1 MIRIGIC
8 DDDSRARDALR
19 WSLERQ
25 LDADGEQIIYDF
37 SSGEGVVQW
46 LKKHPGQM
54 DLLFL
59 DVEMEPCSGLEA
71 ARQIRQFNETLW
83 IVFVTGFADFVF
95 EGYRVQALDYLLKPV
110 EEARLAEVL
119 TRVRRALAQGQDRC
133 LTIRNTEGVYRLNL
147 EEILYCYSDRR
158 KVMVVLERQKIGFY
172 GKLDELEARLGR
184 SFVRIHQRYLVRAAA
199 VDYIGTD
206 AVRIQGQSLPISRS
220 MRQQATRLLA
230 RAVLGEETP

>member
-1 MIRIGIC
+1 MIRIEIC

-54 DLLFL
+54 NLLFL
-59 DVEMEPCSGLEA
+59 DVE
-71 ARQIRQFNETLW
+71 
-83 IVFVTGFADFVF
+83 
-95 EGYRVQALDYLLKPV
+95 
-110 EEARLAEVL
+110 
-119 TRVRRALAQGQDRC
+119 
-133 LTIRNTEGVYRLNL
+133 
-147 EEILYCYSDRR
+147 

-184 SFVRIHQRYLVRAAA
+184 GFVRIHQRYLVRAAA

-206 AVRIQGQSLPISRS
+206 AVRIQGQSLP
-220 MRQQATRLLA
+220 A
-230 RAVLGEETP
+230 G

>member
-119 TRVRRALAQGQDRC
+119 TRVRKALAQGQERC

-158 KVMVVLERQKIGFY
+158 KVMVVLERQEIGFY

-199 VDYIGTD
+199 VDYIGAD
-206 AVRIQGQSLPISRS
+206 AVRIQGRSLPISRS
-220 MRQQATRLLA
+220 MRQQATQLLA
-230 RAVLGEETP
+230 RAVLGEENA

>member
-25 LDADGEQIIYDF
+25 MDADGEQIIYDF

-83 IVFVTGFADFVF
+83 IVFVTGLQTLSLRAT
-95 EGYRVQALDYLLKPV
+95 ES
-110 EEARLAEVL
+110 
-119 TRVRRALAQGQDRC
+119 RRW
-133 LTIRNTEGVYRLNL
+133 TI
-147 EEILYCYSDRR
+147 C
-158 KVMVVLERQKIGFY
+158 
-172 GKLDELEARLGR
+172 
-184 SFVRIHQRYLVRAAA
+184 
-199 VDYIGTD
+199 
-206 AVRIQGQSLPISRS
+206 
-220 MRQQATRLLA
+220 
-230 RAVLGEETP
+230 

>member
-25 LDADGEQIIYDF
+25 MDADGEQIIYDF

-184 SFVRIHQRYLVRAAA
+184 SFVRIHQRYLVRAA
-199 VDYIGTD
+199 
-206 AVRIQGQSLPISRS
+206 
-220 MRQQATRLLA
+220 
-230 RAVLGEETP
+230 

>member
-25 LDADGEQIIYDF
+25 MDADGEQIIYDF

-71 ARQIRQFNETLW
+71 ARQIRQFNR
-83 IVFVTGFADFVF
+83 D
-95 EGYRVQALDYLLKPV
+95 
-110 EEARLAEVL
+110 
-119 TRVRRALAQGQDRC
+119 
-133 LTIRNTEGVYRLNL
+133 
-147 EEILYCYSDRR
+147 
-158 KVMVVLERQKIGFY
+158 
-172 GKLDELEARLGR
+172 
-184 SFVRIHQRYLVRAAA
+184 A
-199 VDYIGTD
+199 VDCVCD
-206 AVRIQGQSLPISRS
+206 WVC
-220 MRQQATRLLA
+220 RLCL
-230 RAVLGEETP
+230 